1 MSLPPL
7 ACPLTY
13 KTFGPSTRVIF
24 TVLIF
29 TVSICGTRPLMHRF
43 TSSHKLVLR
52 STRLERPKV
61 CTRLVRTV
69 LYCTVCTAALY
80 KLACTCTSLL
90 VLVQACSYLYKLAC
104 TCTSLLVLVQVLY
117 KLIRASY
124 NLYLYK
130 LVQACPC
137 LYRLVLVVQVLLLL
151 STSCYVASS
160 C

>member
-1 MSLPPL
+1 M
-7 ACPLTY
+7 
-13 KTFGPSTRVIF
+13 G
-24 TVLIF
+24 IF

-90 VLVQACSYLYKLAC
+90 VLVQACLYLYKLAC
-104 TCTSLLVLVQVLY
+104 TCTSLLVLVQ
-117 KLIRASY
+117 AC
-124 NLYLYK
+124 LYLYK
-130 LVQACPC
+130 SCTSLYEPRTTCTSLYKLVRACTGSD
-137 LYRLVLVVQVLLLL
+137 L
-151 STSCYVASS
+151 
-160 C
+160 

>member
-1 MSLPPL
+1 M
-7 ACPLTY
+7 
-13 KTFGPSTRVIF
+13 G
-24 TVLIF
+24 IF

-80 KLACTCTSLL
+80 KLACTCISLL

-104 TCTSLLVLVQVLY
+104 TCTSLLVLVQ
-117 KLIRASY
+117 AC
-124 NLYLYK
+124 LYLYK
-130 LVQACPC
+130 LACTCTSLVQAYTSLVQLVQAC
-137 LYRLVLVVQVLLLL
+137 
-151 STSCYVASS
+151 TS
-160 C
+160 